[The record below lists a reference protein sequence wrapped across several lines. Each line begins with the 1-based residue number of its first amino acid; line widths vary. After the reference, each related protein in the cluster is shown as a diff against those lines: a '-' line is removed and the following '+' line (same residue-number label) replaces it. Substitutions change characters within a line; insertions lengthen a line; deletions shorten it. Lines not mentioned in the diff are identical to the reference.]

1 MGIILFN
8 KIISYVVIRIEYL
21 FQAFYQYYQRAFR
34 SKISELFYAIQQ
46 TQTKKCLTCDNNQY
60 NFQAY
65 FFLVFPLEEVRKH
78 HIIIIFLNKM
88 NQIMM
93 NKNNFNMNNFNMNNI
108 NMMNPNFNQMQMN
121 NMGMGFNPQ
130 FNNQNN
136 KMNINNFCFN
146 NNNINNFNNSTLVQM
161 NNFQII
167 IIIIKYFLINLI
179 QKKIL
184 AIIKIIKS

>member
-21 FQAFYQYYQRAFR
+21 FQAFYQYHQRAFR
-34 SKISELFYAIQQ
+34 PKTSELFYAIQQ

-93 NKNNFNMNNFNMNNI
+93 NKNNFNMNNFNM
-108 NMMNPNFNQMQMN
+108 MNPNFNQMQMS
-121 NMGMGFNPQ
+121 NMGMGFNHQ

-146 NNNINNFNNSTLVQM
+146 NNNINNFNNNTLVQM

-167 IIIIKYFLINLI
+167 IIIIKYFLRNLI